1 MRWKSVQDLKIVGTA
16 ANVPSLIVT
25 NDQLTE
31 LMDTSDEW
39 ITTRTGIHQRHISQ
53 GENTSDLALQVG
65 HQLLKQTGY
74 SASDIDLIIVATMS
88 PDAYTPSTAA
98 IVQGKLGAEK
108 AMAFDLSAACSGF
121 AFALDTATKMLK
133 ASQWQT
139 AIVIGAEV
147 LSKLIDW
154 HDRSTAVLFGDGAGG
169 VLITKTNRE
178 GPLVL
183 GRHLQT
189 YGQLNDKIVA
199 GATTSGKNFPKK
211 LTGLTSFKM
220 AGRDVYR
227 FATNE
232 VPRSIKL
239 ALQDAKINVNDIDY
253 FILHQANA
261 RIIKQIAKR
270 LSLPLE
276 KFPINIGNYAN
287 TAAASEPILLSECIA
302 NGMIKPGMTIALSGF
317 GGGLS
322 VGTLIL
328 KF

>member
-1 MRWKSVQDLKIVGTA
+1 MQNLKIAGTA
-16 ANVPSLIVT
+16 AYVPPLIVT
-25 NDQLTE
+25 NDQLSG

-53 GENTSDLALQVG
+53 GENTSDLALKVG
-65 HQLLKQTGY
+65 RCLLEKTGY
-74 SASDIDLIIVATMS
+74 EATDLDLIIVATMS

-98 IVQGKLGAEK
+98 IIQGKLGAEN
-108 AMAFDLSAACSGF
+108 AIAFDLSAACSGF
-121 AFALDTATKMLK
+121 IYAMDTASRLLK
-133 ASQWQT
+133 ASSWQT
-139 AIVIGAEV
+139 AMVIGAEV

-169 VLITKTNRE
+169 VILTKVERQE
-178 GPLVL
+178 PLVL

-199 GATTSGKNFPKK
+199 GETTSGNNFPKK
-211 LTGLTSFKM
+211 LTGLTSFEM
-220 AGRDVYR
+220 VGRDVYR

-232 VPRSIKL
+232 VPHSISQ
-239 ALQDAKINVNDIDY
+239 AVNEAQISMDDIDC
-253 FILHQANA
+253 FLLHQANA

-270 LSLPLE
+270 LQQPLT
-276 KFPINIGNYAN
+276 KFPINIGDYGN
-287 TAAASEPILLSECIA
+287 TAAASEPILLSECIDQ
-302 NGMIKPGMTIALSGF
+302 GVIKAGMTLALSGF